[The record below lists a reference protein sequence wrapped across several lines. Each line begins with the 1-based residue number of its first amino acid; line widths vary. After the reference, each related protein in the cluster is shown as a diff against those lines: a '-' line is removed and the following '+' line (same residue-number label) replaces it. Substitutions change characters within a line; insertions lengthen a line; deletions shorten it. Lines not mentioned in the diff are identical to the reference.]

1 MKNMEVMKMN
11 KDDAIKLT
19 NIYMNVLK
27 SHKKLINNLDDYD
40 GLLEISNE
48 FDMLEEKFEKYLKP
62 YGLNIIELNE
72 ED

>member
-1 MKNMEVMKMN
+1 MN

>member
-1 MKNMEVMKMN
+1 MKMN
-11 KDDAIKLT
+11 KNDAIKLT

>member
-1 MKNMEVMKMN
+1 MKMN